1 MKKNKDVSEEFI
13 KKANKLIT
21 LTSDEQVVEI
31 LVLMK
36 EEFDLLEDEDS
47 EFVNAIDG
55 NISAALDKLVKEVK
69 KDDNNEKISAILRDI
84 KVNLVKRYNLVT
96 TN

>member
-1 MKKNKDVSEEFI
+1 MKKNKDINEEFI

-36 EEFDLLEDEDS
+36 EEFELLEEDDS

-55 NISAALDKLVKEVK
+55 NISTALDKLVKEVK
-69 KDDNNEKISAILRDI
+69 KEDNNEKISAILRDI
-84 KVNLVKRYNLVT
+84 KVNMVKRYNLVT

>member
-55 NISAALDKLVKEVK
+55 NIGTALDKLVKEVK